1 MLFIFK
7 IVFNMSLS
15 FITHKGKRIMFI
27 DYTSCKN
34 IEEMI
39 KVLEQVIMEY
49 EKPGGQYLTLND
61 FTGTYGSTEFMNA
74 ASKHKEL
81 FDSKTIK
88 TAVLGITGIKKIL
101 LNGYNAFVKKKQMPF
116 DTKEEALEY
125 LVK

>member
-1 MLFIFK
+1 
-7 IVFNMSLS
+7 MSLS
-15 FITHKGKRIMFI
+15 YITYKGKRILFV
-27 DYTSCKN
+27 DYTQCKN
-34 IEEMI
+34 TAEMI
-39 KVLEQVIMEY
+39 NVLEIVKNEY
-49 EKPGGQYLTLND
+49 EKSSNPFLAIND
-61 FTGTYGSTEFMNA
+61 FTGTYGSNEFLNA

-101 LNGYNAFVKKKQMPF
+101 LNGYNAFVKKKQVPF

>member
-1 MLFIFK
+1 MG
-7 IVFNMSLS
+7 LS
-15 FITHKGKRIMFI
+15 FLTHKGKRILFV
-27 DYTSCKN
+27 DYTQCKN
-34 IEEMI
+34 TNEMI
-39 KVLEQVIMEY
+39 KILEEVKKEY

-61 FTGTYGSTEFMNA
+61 FTGTYGSSEFMNA

-88 TAVLGITGIKKIL
+88 TAVLGIYGIKKIL

-125 LVK
+125 LVN